1 MHMPRYI
8 RRPKTQD
15 NEMTTAAI
23 ETNPTKM
30 TDQQTDEVAPS
41 SKNRLFPASSTD
53 PQKHSLEIIHNAK
66 HSNVQHN

>member
-15 NEMTTAAI
+15 NEM
-23 ETNPTKM
+23 M

-41 SKNRLFPASSTD
+41 SKNRLFPASSID